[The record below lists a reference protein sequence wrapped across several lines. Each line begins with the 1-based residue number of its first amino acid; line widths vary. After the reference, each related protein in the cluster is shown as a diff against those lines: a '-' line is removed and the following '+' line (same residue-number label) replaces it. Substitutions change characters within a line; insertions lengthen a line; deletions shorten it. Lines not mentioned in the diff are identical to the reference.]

1 MIDERD
7 HPRLRTWQ
15 PSRDLGCPSGVRFLW
30 LLFFC
35 GWCGCGSS
43 PHALPVAPQPV
54 ASPVVA
60 PVAPVSDA
68 SAAPAPTPLLAI
80 DWSEVHLPDDAAA
93 LALWR
98 RIAPTGADW
107 ELRLG
112 ELPEDDALLKPLA
125 LALLREGGFACPAGS
140 SCAGAG
146 LSPVE
151 ATATLSD
158 PCLRRELALW
168 ALGRL
173 DEEDSA
179 GLADALVSIVSLPPP
194 EEELV
199 SEAFELVPAG
209 QDALLLRMNQA
220 ARAAG
225 HGELADHSL
234 QWLSAS
240 ALEVAARTMHADGA
254 FSLLESGETRELFVA
269 AIVDTQLRPA
279 TRISVMEELAGEEP
293 MPKATRAALRKAAA
307 DPSCEVAGAALRL
320 LDGVGDKPRPAPR
333 RSVAT
338 AVRALC
344 VGEARYAESHPLD
357 SHLVPL
363 VSPQGLVVIDHAALT
378 EDGGELSGETMP
390 PDQVFVL
397 PFGEEL
403 TGALER
409 CQGATCR
416 GPGVRFELA
425 FDKQWRLQRIER
437 FADDSNNCAA
447 TP

>member
-1 MIDERD
+1 M
-7 HPRLRTWQ
+7 
-15 PSRDLGCPSGVRFLW
+15 
-30 LLFFC
+30 LFFC

-43 PHALPVAPQPV
+43 PRAVPSSPPAV
-54 ASPVVA
+54 ASPVVT
-60 PVAPVSDA
+60 PVAPVIDA
-68 SAAPAPTPLLAI
+68 SAAPAPTPLLSI
-80 DWSEVHLPDDAAA
+80 DWSEVTLPDDAAA

-125 LALLREGGFACPAGS
+125 LALLREGGFVCPVSGA
-140 SCAGAG
+140 CAGAG
-146 LSPVE
+146 FSPVE
-151 ATATLSD
+151 AAATLAD

-194 EEELV
+194 EDELV
-199 SEAFELVPAG
+199 SEAFELVPEG
-209 QDALLLRMNQA
+209 QDALLLRMNSA

-225 HGELADHSL
+225 QGELADRSL
-234 QWLSAS
+234 RWLSAS
-240 ALEVAARTMHADGA
+240 SLKVVARTMHADGVYQ
-254 FSLLESGETRELFVA
+254 LLESGDDRELFLA
-269 AIVDTQLRPA
+269 AVVDPQLLPA

-307 DPSCEVAGAALRL
+307 DPRCEVAGTALRL
-320 LDGVGDKPRPAPR
+320 LEYAGEKPRPAPR
-333 RSVAT
+333 RSIAT

-344 VGEARYAESHPLD
+344 VGEARYSDSDPLD

-390 PDQVFVL
+390 PEQVYVL

-409 CQGATCR
+409 CQGTTCR
-416 GPGVRFELA
+416 APGVRFELT
-425 FDKQWRLQRIER
+425 FDKQWRLQRVER
-437 FADDSNNCAA
+437 FADDSHDCVA